1 MHPKEVVGTMVEV
14 VGTMVVVVETM
25 VVDEV
30 LMVVVDVVAVGCPN
44 NSMGGLRGE
53 DLLSNNSIMVDLQTI
68 KEGAEDL
75 CNSKAAVGTVVEEVD
90 IAVVLVLV
98 LATTFHPMEP
108 HQGNP
113 HTPSCTKQPL
123 FPLLPSKSL
132 CRLQLHPIL
141 RLVHLSHE
149 K

>member
-1 MHPKEVVGTMVEV
+1 VVLDTREAEDLKEAVAMLPKVDVV
-14 VGTMVVVVETM
+14 TMVVDVVTM
-25 VVDEV
+25 VVDEVTMVDEV
-30 LMVVVDVVAVGCPN
+30 LMVVVDLVAVGF
-44 NSMGGLRGE
+44 
-53 DLLSNNSIMVDLQTI
+53 LSNNSSMVDLQTI
-68 KEGAEDL
+68 KEEVEDL

-98 LATTFHPMEP
+98 LATTSFHPMEP
-108 HQGNP
+108 HQGNL

-123 FPLLPSKSL
+123 YPL
-132 CRLQLHPIL
+132 LQLHPIL